1 MSHEIR
7 ILDDGRILGKLSHT
21 PHPPDILYIRG
32 TLPPRGHKLVTI
44 VGSRRCSQ
52 YARQVVDEICRA
64 LAGHPVSI
72 VSGLALGIDSHAHE
86 CAIKYGLHT
95 MAVLGCGLDDSVL
108 YPRRHH
114 ALAHHILA
122 CGGAL
127 ISEYESHCHALT
139 WMFPARNRIMVG
151 IADLV
156 IVAEAR
162 EKSGTLITAR
172 MATDYN
178 RDSLVVPNSI
188 YSPYSKG
195 SNDLIRQGAYIYTRP
210 QDVCELL
217 GFEYAGEPVA
227 EYVPSEHEKIVLAA
241 IADGHS
247 ITQQIIEYC
256 QDRLPVPEIIQI
268 LLSLEIENAIKRVD
282 GAYVVL

>member
-1 MSHEIR
+1 MNHEIR
-7 ILDDGRILGKLSHT
+7 ILDDSRIREPLSHT
-21 PHPPDILYIRG
+21 PFPPETLYIRG
-32 TLPPRGHKLVTI
+32 SLPPPGHKLVTI

-52 YARQVVDEICRA
+52 YAKQVVDEICRA

-86 CAIKYGLHT
+86 CAITYGLHT

-108 YPRRHH
+108 YPRRHEV
-114 ALAHHILA
+114 LAHKILA

-127 ISEYESHCHALT
+127 ISEYESHCHALA

-151 IADLV
+151 VADLV

-162 EKSGTLITAR
+162 EKSGTLITSR

-178 RDSLVVPNSI
+178 RDLLVVPNSI

-217 GFEYAGEPVA
+217 GFEYT
-227 EYVPSEHEKIVLAA
+227 SEQSAAYIPNERESIVLSA
-241 IADGHS
+241 IKDGQ
-247 ITQQIIEYC
+247 TLTPQIIEAC
-256 QDRLPVPEIIQI
+256 SNRLPVSEIVQI
-268 LLSLEIENAIKRVD
+268 LLSLEIENVIKRVD
-282 GAYVVL
+282 GAYVIL